1 MRIVSNKT
9 VKVIKAHSSDDDSS
23 PKIKRVAAYC
33 RVSTDAEEQLK
44 SYNSQ
49 VKYFTAKIEENKDW
63 QLVEVYADAGISGV
77 TSLKRP
83 SFMQMIDDCMA
94 GKIDIILTKSI
105 SRFSRNVVDTLE
117 YVRKLQ
123 KKNVAVIFEDE
134 NINTL
139 GMHSELILTV
149 LGSVHEQEIYNISA
163 NVKAGLKMKMKR
175 GEMVAGFKTYGYDY
189 DKNNKNLI
197 INEEEAQIVRKI
209 FTWYVDD
216 VKLKE
221 ICHRLDRQGI
231 LTVKG
236 KNRWDVRTIRNM
248 LTNNKYIGVLE
259 QGKSFIGDPL
269 IGKTILNFGEKDKY
283 VMENHHEAIVPL
295 ELFNK
300 AQEKRKNRAI
310 QYGLDKYKGKHR
322 DNATIYTFT
331 KKIKCSCCGK
341 YYSRT
346 LWSGKNSKNKECAVW
361 VRPCNRNIDGGKNCI
376 CQNSIFE
383 DTLKKMF
390 VESYNRIYKYNPDFL
405 DEYIKS
411 LGEYLRAPQ
420 DKIAK
425 EIKSLEERQSHL
437 LDKHLDDLISVE
449 DFDREYKELKNR
461 RDELIQDLVSKN
473 AQSNVEKRLNEIK
486 ALIQKQPAMQ
496 TFNPKVFEN
505 LVDEIVIGGYDD
517 DGKPLEN
524 KITFIYKAGER
535 DELNIDDFFNRRMAN
550 LQKNSVEQTSQISE
564 KHGVADTA
572 PQNITYSL
580 GYIKPSAKYSKGTI
594 NIPGKV
600 SS

>member
-1 MRIVSNKT
+1 MSNKT
-9 VKVIKAHSSDDDSS
+9 VKVIKAHSFDDDSI

-83 SFMQMIDDCMA
+83 GFMQMIDDCMA

-175 GEMVAGFKTYGYDY
+175 GEMVTGFKTYGYDY
-189 DKNNKNLI
+189 DKNSKNLV
-197 INEEEAQIVRKI
+197 INEDEAKIIRQI
-209 FTWYVDD
+209 FTWYADGVTAT
-216 VKLKE
+216 E
-221 ICHRLDRQGI
+221 ICRRLDSQGI
-231 LTVKG
+231 LTAKG
-236 KNRWDVRTIRNM
+236 RKHWNARTLRTILGNS
-248 LTNNKYIGVLE
+248 KYIGVLE

-283 VMENHHEAIVPL
+283 VMENHHEAIIPL

-300 AQEKRKNRAI
+300 AQELRKNRAI
-310 QYGLDKYKGKHR
+310 QYDVEKYKGKHKE
-322 DNATIYTFT
+322 NATAYTFT

-341 YYSRT
+341 YYGRNF
-346 LWSGKNSKNKECAVW
+346 WSGKGSKNKECAVW
-361 VRPCNRNIDGGKNCI
+361 VRPCSRNRDNGKSCI

-383 DTLKKMF
+383 ETLKKMF
-390 VESYNRIYKYNPDFL
+390 VESYNRIYKYNPNFL
-405 DEYIKS
+405 DEFVKL
-411 LGEYLRAPQ
+411 LGNYLRMSQ

-425 EIKSLEERQSHL
+425 EIKSLEERQTNL
-437 LDKHLDDLISVE
+437 LDKHLDDLIDAE
-449 DFDREYKELKNR
+449 EFDREYKELKNR
-461 RDELIQDLVSKN
+461 RDQLIQELVSKK
-473 AQSNVEKRLNEIK
+473 AQSNVEKRLNDIK
-486 ALIQKQPAMQ
+486 AYIQKQPEMQ
-496 TFNPKVFEN
+496 TFSEKIFES
-505 LVDEIVIGGYDD
+505 LVDEIIVGGYDE
-517 DGKPLEN
+517 DGKPQKN

-535 DELNIDDFFNRRMAN
+535 DELSIDDFFNRRTAT
-550 LQKNSVEQTSQISE
+550 LQKNSVEQTSQSSVE
-564 KHGVADTA
+564 HEAADTS

-594 NIPGKV
+594 NICG
-600 SS
+600 